1 MSIFQMADDHVDS
14 FNGNAVIKVFG
25 IGGGG
30 GNAVDHM
37 VRSGLKGVQ
46 FICANT
52 DMQALKKMSAPTL
65 LQLGGELTRGLGAG
79 AQPEVGRQAA
89 LEDRDRI
96 REALNGADMVF
107 ITAGMGGGTGTGGA
121 PVVAE
126 VAREMGILTV
136 GVVTKPFPFEGKR
149 MKLAEHG
156 IDELSQHVDSL
167 ITIPNAKLLTVLG
180 KVSLLDAFKAANNV
194 LLNAVQGISDMI
206 TRPGLINVD
215 FADVRTVMSEQGLAM
230 MGTGSAK
237 GEDRARIATELAIH
251 SPLLDDIQLEG
262 ARGLLVSVAANESL
276 GLDDFNTVG
285 EIVNHLTS
293 SEAHVVIGTIL
304 DPDLGDEIRVTV
316 VATGLSKTA
325 PRASAGAQ
333 ASAATA
339 RPRPV
344 MGGAAPTVA
353 PQPAPRPVYDDYE
366 QPAINRRPPA
376 PAPAAAAKPAA
387 KSSELLNVPAFLRRQ
402 QNSDQ

>member
-1 MSIFQMADDHVDS
+1 MSIFQMADDHADN
-14 FNGNAVIKVFG
+14 FTGNAVIKVFG

-52 DMQALKKMSAPTL
+52 DMQALKKMNAPTL

-96 REALNGADMVF
+96 RESLTGADMVF

-156 IDELSQHVDSL
+156 IDELAQHVDSL

-180 KVSLLDAFKAANNV
+180 KVSLLEAFKAANNV

-251 SPLLDDIQLEG
+251 SPLLDDIKLEG
-262 ARGLLVSVAANESL
+262 ARGLLVSVAANESM
-276 GLDDFNTVG
+276 GLDEYNTVG
-285 EIVNHLTS
+285 EIVNQLTS
-293 SEAHVVIGTIL
+293 SEANVVIGTIL

-325 PRASAGAQ
+325 PRAVAGSQ
-333 ASAATA
+333 AAATS
-339 RPRPV
+339 RPRVAPL
-344 MGGAAPTVA
+344 GGAPSVA
-353 PQPAPRPVYDDYE
+353 PQPAPRPSYDDYE
-366 QPAINRRPPA
+366 EPAINRRA
-376 PAPAAAAKPAA
+376 PAPAAAKPATPGA
-387 KSSELLNVPAFLRRQ
+387 KTSDLLNVPAFLRRQ

>member
-1 MSIFQMADDHVDS
+1 MGVFNFADDHADNLS
-14 FNGNAVIKVFG
+14 GNAVIKVFG

-37 VRSGLKGVQ
+37 VRSGLKGVH

-52 DMQALKKMSAPTL
+52 DMQALKKMNAPTL
-65 LQLGGELTRGLGAG
+65 LQLGAELTRGLGAG

-96 REALNGADMVF
+96 REVLTGADMVF

-149 MKLAEHG
+149 MKLADHG
-156 IDELSQHVDSL
+156 IDELAQHVDSL
-167 ITIPNAKLLTVLG
+167 ITIPNSKLLTVLG
-180 KVSLLDAFKAANNV
+180 KVSLLEAFKAANNV

-251 SPLLDDIQLEG
+251 SPLLDDIKLEG
-262 ARGLLVSVAANESL
+262 SRGLLVSVAANESL
-276 GLDDFNTVG
+276 GLDEYNTVG
-285 EIVNHLTS
+285 EIVNQLTS
-293 SEAHVVIGTIL
+293 SEANVVIGTIL

-316 VATGLSKTA
+316 VATGLSKSA
-325 PRASAGAQ
+325 PRAMAGHQ
-333 ASAATA
+333 ATATATAA
-339 RPRPV
+339 RPRTPL
-344 MGGAAPTVA
+344 GAAPGVA
-353 PQPAPRPVYDDYE
+353 PAPARPAYDDYDYDK
-366 QPAINRRPPA
+366 PAINRKPQPEA
-376 PAPAAAAKPAA
+376 PKAPGQA
-387 KSSELLNVPAFLRRQ
+387 KSADLLNVPAFLRRQ
-402 QNSDQ
+402 QNGE